1 MALNVFR
8 LLACKTQRQKIQSFY
23 TFLYFL
29 HRIYYADY
37 IMKRAII
44 IIAVLLATLA
54 ATNVDAEQNE
64 FSLLLQKIQA
74 LPFTP
79 VEPVSPAINFIAYDG
94 DWQVEKD
101 GRVTVRGAN
110 GPRLTYAVQ
119 KWQKA
124 TSGVVQIELRFPNK
138 AAGFSGLCFK
148 ISDSGVGPDAFNG
161 YEIGFNPAENVVN
174 LGVHRHNYQRIKLV
188 PYKIPVG
195 EFFTLRLEFEE
206 WSFSVAINGET
217 IAEFQDD
224 VRNPND
230 PTRAGTFTL
239 RDWANDVEYRNLK
252 VQLRASDDQDAAIDT
267 QLVDAPF
274 LRPDDEGK
282 REFPETLQLDELPPF
297 LYLARSTLNR
307 PNSVGND
314 LWQATPKR
322 PGCAI
327 RLVDY
332 ANPEEPVR
340 TVFQDPNGSIYD
352 MNLSFDAKTIFF
364 SYRPQDSK
372 YWNIWKINVDG
383 SNLKQITNGPFFDV
397 SPVEAPD
404 GDIIFVSTR
413 RFGRT
418 VCQPG
423 PASNL
428 FKMKPDGSQ
437 ITCVSM
443 NTLSDFNPQI
453 LPDGRV
459 LFTRWEYVDR
469 DLTYRQSLWTQNPEG
484 TLYQLYYGNT
494 IREFGSVLQA
504 RPIPGAPASR
514 VLATFT
520 PHHGYPHG
528 AIGVVDRAQG
538 IEAGR
543 DQGFTFWTKEFNVV
557 QDVSREY
564 AYRDPF
570 PLDEERALCAFG
582 SNAGAI
588 DDAMKY
594 RIWLLDCD
602 GQKRLLWEEPEL
614 DCFCPIPLLET
625 PRPPALAT
633 RITKPNLRVKLR
645 PQLRAEELYA
655 GLRKT
660 DGVEPDEEYWKLV
673 ELFEQKPNEKDYS
686 VDSCRVGLEPWGIP
700 ERMDLLQ
707 GDPAGQVVL
716 ADVYQGLEPTVP
728 RGAVKKIRIME
739 QIRKTEELY
748 DRSFDQSPSMGVA
761 TYYAKRCWGE
771 VPVEEDGSANFY
783 APALRE
789 IYFQALDSE
798 GREIQ
803 RMTSAVQFMPGES
816 VGCVGCH
823 EDRDSIPA
831 TAQDESRRPIAALRA
846 PDTPVLPE
854 YLYDAQRTR
863 IEKLGQRALDAG
875 VVDYT
880 SLVQPVLDK
889 YCVSCHDGA
898 DPAGGYDLSGD
909 LTRYFC
915 ESYEALLL
923 KSRSYRQADML
934 TGKMPDD
941 QLKLGKPLV
950 QFYWLLFTT
959 SAVNEPYTTGALA
972 SRLPD
977 YFSKEHCGV
986 DVDRKSLQRVY
997 FWLDSNAVYR
1007 GTYAHTRPKS
1017 PGRRDRW
1024 AKLDEQGLANW
1035 FEKDIL
1041 PIYNAKCAQCHQN
1054 LLGGNRDLTG
1064 VHDAVNIDWT
1074 GRFAWLDLS
1083 RPEKS
1088 AFLVAHLPREL
1099 GGRGI
1104 SIAPKD
1110 QPAKFVFTSKED
1122 EEWTRALNAIR
1133 LGAQDAQER
1142 PDSDQPGFKFGR
1154 PEP

>member
-1 MALNVFR
+1 MTR
-8 LLACKTQRQKIQSFY
+8 LLLLIALLITP
-23 TFLYFL
+23 LA
-29 HRIYYADY
+29 YAQERTDE
-37 IMKRAII
+37 I
-44 IIAVLLATLA
+44 
-54 ATNVDAEQNE
+54 
-64 FSLLLQKIQA
+64 LLQKIKA

-79 VEPVSPAINFIAYDG
+79 VERVSPVKGFVPYDG
-94 DWQVEKD
+94 DWTITNES
-101 GRVTVRGAN
+101 TVRVPGAN
-110 GPRLTYAVQ
+110 GPRLTYDDP
-119 KWQKA
+119 KWRAA
-124 TSGVVQIELRFPNK
+124 TAGVVQLELRFPT
-138 AAGFSGLCFK
+138 AAPGFSGVCFK
-148 ISDSGVGPDAFNG
+148 ISDSDVGADAFNG

-174 LGVHRHNYQRIKLV
+174 LGVHRHNYQRLKLV

-195 EFFTLRLEFEE
+195 EFFTLRIDFDE
-206 WSFSVAINGET
+206 WRFAVSINGEK
-217 IAEFQDD
+217 IAEYQDET
-224 VRNPND
+224 RNPDD
-230 PTRAGTFTL
+230 PLRAGTFTL
-239 RDWANDVEYRNLK
+239 RDWSNDVEFRNLK
-252 VQLRASDDQDAAIDT
+252 VRLVKSDDPDADPDP
-267 QLVDAPF
+267 QLVDVPF
-274 LRPDDEGK
+274 MPNREPNEN
-282 REFPETLQLDELPPF
+282 EFPETLALDELPPF

-307 PNSVGND
+307 PYSVGND

-332 ANPEEPVR
+332 AAPDEPVR
-340 TVFQDPNGSIYD
+340 TIFEDPNGSIYD

-364 SYRPQDSK
+364 SYRPKDSN
-372 YWNIWKINVDG
+372 YWNLWKINVDG
-383 SNLKQITNGPFFDV
+383 SNLQRLTSGPFFDV

-428 FKMKPDGSQ
+428 FKMKPDGSD

-543 DQGFTFWTKEFNVV
+543 DAGFTFWTKEFNVV

-564 AYRDPF
+564 AYRDPC

-582 SNAGAI
+582 SNDGVL
-588 DDAMKY
+588 DSNLKY
-594 RIWLLDCD
+594 RIWLLDD
-602 GQKRLLWEEPEL
+602 QGEKRLLWEEPEL
-614 DCFCPIPLLET
+614 DCFCPIPLRET
-625 PRPPALAT
+625 PRPPALAS
-633 RITKPNLRVKLR
+633 RITKPGLRVKLR
-645 PQLRAEELYA
+645 PQLRAEELYP
-655 GLRKT
+655 GLRQT
-660 DGVEPDEEYWKLV
+660 DGVEPDQEYHKLV
-673 ELFEQKPNEKDYS
+673 ALFDKSPHDKNYELDSCS
-686 VDSCRVGLEPWGIP
+686 VDVEPWGIP

-798 GREIQ
+798 DREIQ

-831 TAQDESRRPIAALRA
+831 TAQDDSRRPIASLRA

-854 YLYDAQRTR
+854 YLYDAQKTR
-863 IEKLGQRALDAG
+863 VEKLGRRELDAG
-875 VVDYT
+875 VVDYA
-880 SLVQPVLDK
+880 SLVQPALDK
-889 YCVSCHDGA
+889 YCVSCHDGPE
-898 DPAGGYDLSGD
+898 PAGGYDLSGD
-909 LTRYFC
+909 LTRFFC
-915 ESYEALLL
+915 QSYDALLL
-923 KSRSYRQADML
+923 QSRSYRQADML

-941 QLKLGKPLV
+941 QVKLGKPLV

-977 YFSKEHCGV
+977 YFAKEHCGV
-986 DVDRKSLQRVY
+986 DVDSNSMRRIY
-997 FWLDSNAVYR
+997 FWLDSNAIYH
-1007 GTYAHTRPKS
+1007 GTYAHARPYS

-1024 AKLDEQGLANW
+1024 AKLDEKGLAPW
-1035 FEKDIL
+1035 FEQDVL
-1041 PIYNAKCAQCHQN
+1041 PVYDAKCAQCHQN
-1054 LLGGNRDLTG
+1054 LLGGNRDLPG
-1064 VHDAVNIDWT
+1064 VHDALNIDWT
-1074 GRFAWLDLS
+1074 GRFAWLNLS

-1088 AFLVAHLPREL
+1088 AFLLEHLPREQ
-1099 GGRGI
+1099 GGRGV
-1104 SIAPKD
+1104 SVAPDDKP
-1110 QPAKFVFTSKED
+1110 QTFVFLSKD
-1122 EEWTRALNAIR
+1122 EPEYQRVLNAIQR
-1133 LGAQDAQER
+1133 GAEDARKR
-1142 PDSDQPGFKFGR
+1142 PDADQPGFAFGR